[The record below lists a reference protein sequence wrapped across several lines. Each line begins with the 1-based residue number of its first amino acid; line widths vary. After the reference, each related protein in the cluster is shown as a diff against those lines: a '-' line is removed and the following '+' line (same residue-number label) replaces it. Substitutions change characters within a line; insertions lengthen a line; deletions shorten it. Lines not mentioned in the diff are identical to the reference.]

1 MSLWGGRKSSSNPF
15 SQFYGGEVYP
25 NISTFDQE
33 EKNRQKQY
41 DKEKARIRLSHKLQK
56 ELFEEELKWRLFHHE
71 QKGEIEKIA
80 IQKKKDQ
87 YIQQRQQHECD
98 EQHKRLLGQQSFK
111 EYTSK
116 MGHLKRNNGMRG
128 MSKDEN
134 EKLIDVEE
142 EEQKVGDTNDMYDF
156 RDRWT
161 SGWV

>member
-1 MSLWGGRKSSSNPF
+1 MSWLGSRKSSANPF
-15 SQFYGGEVYP
+15 SQFYGGDVYS
-25 NISTFDQE
+25 NISTFEQE

-41 DKEKARIRLSHKLQK
+41 DKEKARIKLSHKLQK
-56 ELFEEELKWRLFHHE
+56 DLFEEELKWRLFHHE

-87 YIQQRQQHECD
+87 YIQQRQQQESD
-98 EQHKRLLGQQSFK
+98 EQHKRLLGHQSFK

-116 MGHLKRNNGMRG
+116 MGHLKRHNGMQG
-128 MSKDEN
+128 SSEDEN

-142 EEQKVGDTNDMYDF
+142 EDDKKEDLYDF